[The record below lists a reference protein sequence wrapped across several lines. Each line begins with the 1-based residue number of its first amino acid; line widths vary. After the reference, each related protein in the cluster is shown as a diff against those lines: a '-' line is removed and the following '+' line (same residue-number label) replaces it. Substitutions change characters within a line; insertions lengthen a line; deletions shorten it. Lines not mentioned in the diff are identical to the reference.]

1 MSYKI
6 TMTQWLS
13 GSIPTCALSG
23 KRISI
28 SDKVMDVNR
37 ESMQR
42 YGKFLSEQTHIK
54 SLIGTPLIANIMSY
68 IIDDKSAL
76 MLSRFGEV
84 NQTTRSGR
92 ITKKPLRLSDAKFV
106 PGGSKAA
113 VVDQYDRGYDRGSHY
128 DIEQYSNDLK
138 RDNDAVYMQGDIV
151 NDNEEVKTY
160 SSSEEEE
167 EWESED
173 SDEEN
178 SDSEWFSS
186 GEEEEDDEDSEPE
199 YDVFEDG
206 R

>member
-13 GSIPTCALSG
+13 GTIPTCALSG

-68 IIDDKSAL
+68 IIDDKSTL

-113 VVDQYDRGYDRGSHY
+113 VVDQYDRGYDRRNHY

-138 RDNDAVYMQGDIV
+138 RDNDAVYMEGDIALHQV
-151 NDNEEVKTY
+151 YMCCLELLIKKIRAQ
-160 SSSEEEE
+160 
-167 EWESED
+167 
-173 SDEEN
+173 
-178 SDSEWFSS
+178 FH
-186 GEEEEDDEDSEPE
+186 
-199 YDVFEDG
+199 
-206 R
+206 